1 MSKKKKDNKSYNN
14 NSKRHKVKHDP
25 AEVTRADTPHPFLQ
39 QRPDLILS
47 PPLSRYPRP
56 PLLSPLPPLCIMR
69 MAEQELNV
77 YI

>member
-1 MSKKKKDNKSYNN
+1 MPQKKKDNKSYNN

-47 PPLSRYPRP
+47 PPLSRYP
-56 PLLSPLPPLCIMR
+56 LLSSPPYPLSLYY
-69 MAEQELNV
+69 AHG
-77 YI
+77 